1 LITVQKNIGLCGAI
15 TMLVSRIKKGI
26 FEEIY
31 HWQDPFVSAVFDHEN
46 KIIFR
51 GPILLY
57 LCFLAEWLW
66 VFIYKVARP
75 SFNLTLEAISKLNQ
89 LLRAQKVS
97 YINFD
102 FFLLRISCCWSP
114 SYGWIWIKKL
124 NRIDFYQWI
133 FSWVFFLYALINQL
147 TQFVHFG
154 LF

>member
-1 LITVQKNIGLCGAI
+1 LITVQKKYIIWGYHWMIGSCSAL

-57 LCFLAEWLW
+57 LCFLAEWPW

-75 SFNLTLEAISKLNQ
+75 SFNLTVEAISKLNQ

-102 FFLLRISCCWSP
+102 FFFWELVAVDHLHMVR
-114 SYGWIWIKKL
+114 
-124 NRIDFYQWI
+124 
-133 FSWVFFLYALINQL
+133 
-147 TQFVHFG
+147 FG
-154 LF
+154 LKN

>member
-1 LITVQKNIGLCGAI
+1 MIQKYKWNPRSSMSLYNQLITVQKNISYGDIIGSCGAI

-51 GPILLY
+51 GPILLF
-57 LCFLAEWLW
+57 LCFLVEWLW

-102 FFLLRISCCWSP
+102 LFFIYLLR
-114 SYGWIWIKKL
+114 
-124 NRIDFYQWI
+124 
-133 FSWVFFLYALINQL
+133 VFWDE
-147 TQFVHFG
+147 V

>member
-1 LITVQKNIGLCGAI
+1 MIQKYKWNPRSSMSLYNQLITVQKNISYGDIIGSCGAI

-51 GPILLY
+51 GPILLF

-102 FFLLRISCCWSP
+102 LFFIYLLR
-114 SYGWIWIKKL
+114 
-124 NRIDFYQWI
+124 
-133 FSWVFFLYALINQL
+133 VFWDE
-147 TQFVHFG
+147 V